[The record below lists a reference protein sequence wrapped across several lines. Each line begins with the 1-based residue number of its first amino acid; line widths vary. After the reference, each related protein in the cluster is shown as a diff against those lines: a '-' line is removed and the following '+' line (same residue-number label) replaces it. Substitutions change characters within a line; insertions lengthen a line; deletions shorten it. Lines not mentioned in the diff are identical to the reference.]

1 MDNLSLQN
9 RNTLGQ
15 NNAKVNFIKFI
26 GVTPGLTSANC
37 VKL

>member
-15 NNAKVNFIKFI
+15 TNAKVNLITEWFGLEGVLKFI
-26 GVTPGLTSANC
+26 
-37 VKL
+37 